1 MINKITMVDNPN
13 GLDYNPYCDDFIG
26 DVEMTTVSEDE
37 INALA
42 ADLATM
48 SIEAEIDDEYE
59 ALMDALYAEHE
70 ARMHAANSYDND
82 AIAYGEM
89 I

>member
-1 MINKITMVDNPN
+1 
-13 GLDYNPYCDDFIG
+13 
-26 DVEMTTVSEDE
+26 MTTAEVDE
-37 INALA
+37 INELA
-42 ADLATM
+42 SMLATIG
-48 SIEAEIDDEYE
+48 IEEEIDEEYE

-70 ARMHAANSYDND
+70 ARMHAANSYDDD